1 MTDTQTTG
9 AMSAVD
15 MYVGLSADGTTWV
28 DVSGTANS
36 VQVSGGERVT
46 GAAYTFVGDGPIIK
60 SGKKGPI
67 TITARAVY
75 DENSLNFYQKVLTAY
90 DTAGG
95 GACYI
100 RWSPGGGDSGD
111 FGYSSSVGVVKSC
124 VYPSGDVTSGDPILC
139 EVVIECATVTKSTIG
154 TAGW

>member
-15 MYVGLSADGTTWV
+15 VYVAFSTDGTTWV

-46 GAAYTFVGDGPIIK
+46 GTAYTFAGDGPVLK

-67 TITARAVY
+67 TLTVKSVY
-75 DENSLNFYQKVLTAY
+75 DENTNNSFQKALTAY

-95 GACYI
+95 GNMYV

-111 FGYSSSVGVVKSC
+111 FGYTSSVGIVKSC
-124 VYPSGDVTSGDPILC
+124 VYPSADVTSGEPIMT
-139 EVVIECATVTKSTIG
+139 EVVIECASVTKSAIG

>member
-1 MTDTQTTG
+1 MTDVQTTG

-15 MYVGLSADGTTWV
+15 VYVGFSSDGTTWV
-28 DVSGTANS
+28 DVSGTAS
-36 VQVSGGERVT
+36 TVAVSGGERVT
-46 GAAYTFVGDGPIIK
+46 GTAYTFVGDGPILK

-67 TITARAVY
+67 TVTVRSVY
-75 DENSLNFYQKVLTAY
+75 DENATNSFQKALTAY

-95 GACYI
+95 GAMYV

-111 FGYSSSVGVVKSC
+111 FGFQTSAGIVKSC
-124 VYPSGDVTSGDPILC
+124 VYPSADVNSGDPIMT
-139 EVVIECATVTKSTIG
+139 EVVVECASVTKSTIG